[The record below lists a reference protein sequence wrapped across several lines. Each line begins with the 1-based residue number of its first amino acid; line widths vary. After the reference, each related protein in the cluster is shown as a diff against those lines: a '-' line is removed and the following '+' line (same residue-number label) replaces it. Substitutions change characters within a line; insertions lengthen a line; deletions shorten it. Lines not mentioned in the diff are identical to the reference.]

1 MKKLLSALMA
11 FLLIFSILPFVVM
24 ANGNDGLLFTEIEV
38 EGTSVVLD
46 DEVMSIAIIKDL
58 TESKETSLPI
68 RVRLSSVK
76 NFKDLKVSAWIGGY
90 EFGVPRDTSDPFD
103 MTAYNTQVVKTV
115 VLNVPLPKDLES
127 SKEYKLN
134 IEAFN
139 SDISIKKEIKLN
151 VEGKRHFVDLFDII
165 INPGLKVDAGT
176 PLIVKARLENLG
188 DRVENNIKVTAKTNL
203 VDKEGNSFTVS
214 DSDFIDELVTRS
226 EEKGDDESSTST
238 DDLLLIIPKS
248 TKQGNYKLFVDVNF
262 NRGTETISAEYDL
275 TINGK
280 ESARSDAN
288 VLISSAEAN
297 KNTPKGIQVVYP
309 VQIAN
314 LGNNARTFTFDVTG
328 VKGWATA
335 SVEPAI
341 LTVAPGS
348 TSELFVTVTA
358 AQEANAA
365 GSHIFAVKV
374 LENSEV
380 VKEVNLQGQVVSVAQ
395 STTTSDFRK
404 GLEMAFLVLLALL
417 IILGIVVAIRKATM
431 KSETEEAKGE
441 TYY

>member
-1 MKKLLSALMA
+1 MKKLLSIMLA
-11 FLLIFSILPFVVM
+11 FLVVLNALPLVN
-24 ANGNDGLLFTEIEV
+24 AQTSELSFTEIEV
-38 EGTSVVLD
+38 EGTSVVLN
-46 DEVMSIAIIKDL
+46 DEVMSIAIVKDL
-58 TESKETSLPI
+58 TDNRETSLPV

-76 NFKDLKVSAWIGGY
+76 EFKDLKVSAWIGGY
-90 EFGVPRDTSDPFD
+90 EYSVPRDTSDPFD
-103 MTAYNTQVVKTV
+103 MTPYNTQVVKSV

-139 SDISIKKEIKLN
+139 NEVSIKKEIKLN
-151 VEGKRHFVDLFDII
+151 VEGKRHFIDLFDVVV
-165 INPGLKVDAGT
+165 NPGLKVDAGT
-176 PLIVKARLENLG
+176 PLVVKARLENLG
-188 DRVENNIKVTAKTNL
+188 DRVEDNVKVTAKANL
-203 VDKEGNSFTVS
+203 MDKEGHSFTVS
-214 DSDFIDELVTRS
+214 DSDFIDELVPRS
-226 EEKGDDESSTST
+226 EERGDDESSTST
-238 DDLLLIIPKS
+238 DDLLLIIPKN
-248 TKQGNYKLFVDVNF
+248 TKQGNYKLFVEVNF
-262 NRGTETISAEYDL
+262 NRGTEAVSAEYDL

-280 ESARSDAN
+280 DSAASDGSI
-288 VLISSAEAN
+288 LISSSEAS
-297 KNTPKGIQVVYP
+297 KNTPKGTQVVYP

-314 LGNNARTFTFDVTG
+314 LGNEARTFAFETTG
-328 VKGWATA
+328 IKGWATS

-358 AQEANAA
+358 AQEATA
-365 GSHIFAVKV
+365 GSHIFALKV
-374 LENSEV
+374 LENSDV

-395 STTTSDFRK
+395 STTSDFRK

-431 KSETEEAKGE
+431 KSETEENKGE

>member
-404 GLEMAFLVLLALL
+404 GLEMAFLVLLALF

>member
-1 MKKLLSALMA
+1 MKKLLSIMLA
-11 FLLIFSILPFVVM
+11 FLVVLNVLPLVNAQTSELSF
-24 ANGNDGLLFTEIEV
+24 AEIEV
-38 EGTSVVLD
+38 EGTSVVLN
-46 DEVMSIAIIKDL
+46 DEVMSVAIIKDL
-58 TESKETSLPI
+58 TESRETSLPI

-76 NFKDLKVSAWIGGY
+76 NFKDLKISAWIGGY

-103 MTAYNTQVVKTV
+103 MTAYNTQVVKSV

-139 SDISIKKEIKLN
+139 NEISIKKEIKLN
-151 VEGKRHFVDLFDII
+151 VEGKRHFVDLFDVVV
-165 INPGLKVDAGT
+165 NPGLKVDAGT

-188 DRVENNIKVTAKTNL
+188 DRVEDNIKVTAKVNL
-203 VDKEGNSFTVS
+203 IDKEGNSFTVS

-226 EEKGDDESSTST
+226 EEKDDDESSTST
-238 DDLLLIIPKS
+238 DDLLLIIPKN

-262 NRGTETISAEYDL
+262 NRGTETVSAEYDL

-280 ESARSDAN
+280 ESAKFDAN
-288 VLISSAEAN
+288 ILISTSEAS
-297 KNTPKGIQVVYP
+297 KNTQRGAQVVYP
-309 VQIAN
+309 IQIAN
-314 LGNNARTFTFDVTG
+314 LGNEARTFTFDVTG

-341 LTVAPGS
+341 ITIAPGS
-348 TSELFVTVTA
+348 TSESFVTVTA
-358 AQEANAA
+358 AEEATQ
-365 GSHIFAVKV
+365 GSHIFAVKI
-374 LENSEV
+374 LENSET
-380 VKEVNLQGQVVSVAQ
+380 VKELNLQGQVVSVAQ
-395 STTTSDFRK
+395 NTTSEFRK
-404 GLEMAFLVLLALL
+404 GLEMAFLVLLAIL
-417 IILGIVVAIRKATM
+417 IILGIVVAIRKATI

>member
-188 DRVENNIKVTAKTNL
+188 DIVENNIKVTAKTNL

-395 STTTSDFRK
+395 STTSDFRK
-404 GLEMAFLVLLALL
+404 GLEMAFLVLLGLL
-417 IILGIVVAIRKATM
+417 VILGIVVAIRKATM
-431 KSETEEAKGE
+431 KSETEETKGE